1 MRRFVG
7 TVAGLMISFA
17 PAMAWA
23 EGAGGGY
30 RGIAQIYYTI
40 ITAVLIYGVHDTFHN
55 KNITL
60 AGAVVII
67 VVMFGVL
74 LPKG

>member
-1 MRRFVG
+1 MRRYIG
-7 TVAGLMISFA
+7 ALTGLAVILV
-17 PAMAWA
+17 PAVAWA

-30 RGIAQIYYTI
+30 RGIAQIYFSF

-55 KNITL
+55 RNVTI
-60 AGAVVII
+60 AGAVII
-67 VVMFGVL
+67 IGVMFGVL

>member
-7 TVAGLMISFA
+7 TLTGLA
-17 PAMAWA
+17 LACTPALAWA
-23 EGAGGGY
+23 EGAGGSY
-30 RGIAQIYYTI
+30 KGIAQIYFTF

-55 KNITL
+55 RNVTIV
-60 AGAVVII
+60 GAVVII
-67 VVMFGVL
+67 GVMFGVL

>member
-1 MRRFVG
+1 MRRLLG
-7 TVAGLMISFA
+7 TMTGLTLALA
-17 PAMAWA
+17 PAIAWA

-30 RGIAQIYYTI
+30 RGIAQIYFTF

-55 KNITL
+55 RNITL

-67 VVMFGVL
+67 IVMFGVL

>member
-1 MRRFVG
+1 MKQIVG
-7 TVAGLMISFA
+7 VLAGLMLWLA
-17 PAMAWA
+17 PSLALA

-30 RGIAQIYYTI
+30 RGIAQIYFTF

-55 KNITL
+55 RIVTIV
-60 AGAVVII
+60 GTIVII